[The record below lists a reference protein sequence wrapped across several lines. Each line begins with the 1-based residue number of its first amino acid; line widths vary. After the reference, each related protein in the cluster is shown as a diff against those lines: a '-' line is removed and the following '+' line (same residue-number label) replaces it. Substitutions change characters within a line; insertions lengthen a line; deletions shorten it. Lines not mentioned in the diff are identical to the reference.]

1 MRNINKVLL
10 YLNLNT
16 LSNGSSCKEFYKK
29 QREISIIKKSFK
41 LNSIG

>member
-1 MRNINKVLL
+1 MRNINKVLP

-16 LSNGSSCKEFYKK
+16 LSSGSSCKKKYKK
-29 QREISIIKKSFK
+29 QREINIIKKSFK